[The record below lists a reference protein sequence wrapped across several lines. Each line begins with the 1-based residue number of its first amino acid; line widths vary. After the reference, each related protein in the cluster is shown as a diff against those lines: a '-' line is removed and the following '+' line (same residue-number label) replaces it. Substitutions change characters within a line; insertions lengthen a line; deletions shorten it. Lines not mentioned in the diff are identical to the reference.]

1 MNIQREKLRCLPMA
15 GLAYLGDGGD
25 STQQSST
32 NTTNTTNVAD
42 NRAVA
47 DAGATIATGG
57 SVVTNN
63 TSDLGSI
70 QAAKEVSEQAIVGA
84 TKLAT
89 EANAKAGALAV
100 ASIDFAKGITE
111 ELKGAYES
119 GGKVLAIGALIVGG
133 YLLLSAQGKK

>member
-25 STQQSST
+25 SNQTSAT
-32 NTTNTTNVAD
+32 TTTNTTNVAD

-47 DAGATIATGG
+47 DSGAVIAGAGATVNQT
-57 SVVTNN
+57 

-70 QAAKEVSEQAIVGA
+70 QAARDVSEQAIVGA

-89 EANAKAGALAV
+89 ESNAKAGALAI